1 METSNHKPCL
11 ILNQD
16 WKPLTVVNWKR
27 AICLGMIGD
36 GATGD
41 GVRVV
46 EWYLDD
52 LVKSSSGH
60 HVKVPAVA
68 VSNKYIKRKRKI
80 KIKKKSVMIRDEGK
94 CQYCQKLLE
103 HKEATIDHV
112 IPKCRFKSRKQSHN
126 WENIVISCKRC
137 NSKKGNKTPSEADM
151 KLIKSPK
158 EPNMAH
164 IYSKS
169 LASKS
174 MPKEW
179 NLYVKDL

>member
-1 METSNHKPCL
+1 
-11 ILNQD
+11 
-16 WKPLTVVNWKR
+16 
-27 AICLGMIGD
+27 MIGD

-94 CQYCQKLLE
+94 CQYCGIALTRSTSTL
-103 HKEATIDHV
+103 DHV
-112 IPKCRFKSRKQSHN
+112 VPKSKGGGYSWQN
-126 WENIVISCKRC
+126 LVTACKKC
-137 NSKKGNKTPSEADM
+137 NQQKGDRLLHETSLSLSKDPKPLTYERYL
-151 KLIKSPK
+151 KLTGECEGPWQEYMS
-158 EPNMAH
+158 
-164 IYSKS
+164 
-169 LASKS
+169 
-174 MPKEW
+174 
-179 NLYVKDL
+179 